1 MAYSF
6 ACFISYKRPPRLQTP
21 ANVLARPQPKHLW
34 LQFAEAFENQLRTF
48 LNLQIPVFLDEH
60 LQPGTDYPR
69 EFARNLC
76 KSVCMV
82 ALVVPEYFES
92 RWCLAEW
99 EAMKSLE
106 AGRLGPGKVGLII
119 PVICVGD
126 RTSVEPF
133 FGNRQGFDLAGI
145 VSPARQLNSVRNRAK
160 IQSIADIINR
170 FSRTLTGPTLDCD
183 AYTLKMG
190 PDDVGADEIVPQI
203 AEPSPFG

>member
-1 MAYSF
+1 MGYSF
-6 ACFISYKRPPRLQTP
+6 ACFISYKRPPRLVTP
-21 ANVLARPQPKHLW
+21 PNVLPGPQPKHLW
-34 LQFAEAFENQLRTF
+34 LQFAEAFESQLKTF
-48 LNLQIPVFLDEH
+48 LNLHIPVFRDEY
-60 LQPGTDYPR
+60 LRPGTEYPG

-92 RWCLAEW
+92 RWCRAEW

-106 AGRLGPGKVGLII
+106 SGRLGAGKVGLII

-126 RTSVEPF
+126 RAALEPF
-133 FGNRQGFDLAGI
+133 FENRQGFDLAGI

-170 FSRTLTGPTLDCD
+170 YSRSLTGPAMDCD
-183 AYTLKMG
+183 AFSLKMG
-190 PDDVGADEIVPQI
+190 PDEMKRDEIAPRI
-203 AEPSPFG
+203 AEPSPFA